1 MVKLHLL
8 TIEVSPPISLVGCQ
22 RSISPSML
30 LNFTDIS
37 SQWLV
42 NDHDDDDDYDESRAR
57 KKKKSAERLKS
68 QTSDNYPSKN
78 QLQQIRDF
86 STQVSTYENPSF
98 VSNLSH
104 PSGEFSKNVQY
115 MNLHTIVYTHLIC
128 DHDSNIHAKVYSRT
142 LGIGLENT
150 QHWTPKVPPPRSVYF
165 RAQSSKGQNGQKTE
179 YSSNSSPKILQN

>member
-1 MVKLHLL
+1 MMMITTNHVL
-8 TIEVSPPISLVGCQ
+8 E
-22 RSISPSML
+22 
-30 LNFTDIS
+30 
-37 SQWLV
+37 
-42 NDHDDDDDYDESRAR
+42 
-57 KKKKSAERLKS
+57 KKINAAKRLKS

-78 QLQQIRDF
+78 QPQQIRDF

-128 DHDSNIHAKVYSRT
+128 DHDSNIHANFYSRT

-150 QHWTPKVPPPRSVYF
+150 QHWTPKVPPHVVFTSVPSPLKDKMDK
-165 RAQSSKGQNGQKTE
+165 RQSIPAILPLR
-179 YSSNSSPKILQN
+179 YYKIENRLSY